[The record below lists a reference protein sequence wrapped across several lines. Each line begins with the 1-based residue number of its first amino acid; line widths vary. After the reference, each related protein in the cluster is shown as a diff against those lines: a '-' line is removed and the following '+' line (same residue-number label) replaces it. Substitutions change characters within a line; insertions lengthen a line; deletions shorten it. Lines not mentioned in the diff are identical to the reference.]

1 MLMAAVTSTSLGTDT
16 ASIGTVS
23 SERKGSVDTLF
34 AESFGEEASL
44 AGETQLHVAD
54 QMTKVESES
63 AAAGKVASI
72 VSVNKDSGANAAT
85 KVQSVL
91 VSGKLLTQTGIG
103 KTTAAK
109 ENKASSSVPGEGP
122 QSGVKG
128 TIVPPEMS
136 DQPSPV
142 TSGGEVNKG
151 SKPTD
156 AIAEATT
163 PDGTDNSGELNV
175 EIFAATAPVAAG
187 DDGKPAAIEN
197 VIPPAKSQQASS
209 AKKMTEDHDVPTKV
223 DKSHKSEGKTEEKS
237 IVGVSTVG
245 SAAQATVCAVTPVC
259 LAGGQQRGSET
270 VADTDALSIV
280 LSAGAGKNIG
290 NTIAVTSKDG
300 KAASAKKSDEDKAKS
315 PGSIATSVV
324 AGDPSS
330 AKPETDVLKMG
341 LSSASDQESDKS
353 KTQSLAALTDAGQ
366 LHAAP
371 AISSVVAT
379 GNLSGKAPI
388 HAGANPHMAE
398 AISHAVETSQA
409 GTNAIDAPMSADTV
423 HRTLAVTPTS
433 IEVGVADGTHG
444 WLKIRAEIADGGAVT
459 TSLSTSSS
467 AGQEM
472 LHRELPS
479 LTAFLQSEHV
489 AVNAVV
495 VQPTLAGSAG
505 SMNSFAGASGGHGHS
520 PQGNTQGDGRQSP
533 TNTTSNH
540 AGASVLYSGP
550 GDAGGDEA
558 LSSGFFAGGGSWLS
572 VRA

>member
-16 ASIGTVS
+16 ASMGVAS
-23 SERKGSVDTLF
+23 SERRGSADTLF
-34 AESFGEEASL
+34 AESFGEEAAL
-44 AGETQLHVAD
+44 AGETPHVVDPMKRMIAA
-54 QMTKVESES
+54 EGES
-63 AAAGKVASI
+63 ATADKTALMAS
-72 VSVNKDSGANAAT
+72 VPKNSGMNAAT
-85 KVQSVL
+85 KAQSVL
-91 VSGKLLTQTGIG
+91 VSGKLLTQIGIG
-103 KTTAAK
+103 KTTAAN
-109 ENKASSSVPGEGP
+109 ENKASSSVPGEEP

-128 TIVPPEMS
+128 RIVPPEMS

-151 SKPTD
+151 SKLTN

-163 PDGTDNSGELNV
+163 PDGTDNSGELNA
-175 EIFAATAPVAAG
+175 EIFAATAPVTAG

-209 AKKMTEDHDVPTKV
+209 AKKITEDHDVPTKV
-223 DKSHKSEGKTEEKS
+223 DKSHKSEGKTEEKA

-245 SAAQATVCAVTPVC
+245 SAVQATVCAGAPVC
-259 LAGGQQRGSET
+259 LGGGQQHGSET
-270 VADTDALSIV
+270 AVDTDALSIV
-280 LSAGAGKNIG
+280 VPAGAGKNIG
-290 NTIAVTSKDG
+290 NTIAATG

-315 PGSIATSVV
+315 AGPIATSVV
-324 AGDPSS
+324 TGDAFS
-330 AKPETDVLKMG
+330 AKPEADVLKMG
-341 LSSASDQESDKS
+341 QSSVSDQESGKS
-353 KTQSLAALTDAGQ
+353 KTQSVAALTDAGQ

-371 AISSVVAT
+371 AISVVAT
-379 GNLSGKAPI
+379 GNVAGKAPI
-388 HAGANPHMAE
+388 HDAGANPHMAE
-398 AISHAVETSQA
+398 AISHAIEASQV
-409 GTNAIDAPMSADTV
+409 GTNAITAPMSAETA
-423 HRTLAVTPTS
+423 HKTLAVTPTS

-444 WLKIRAEIADGGAVT
+444 WLKIRAEIADGGAVN

-489 AVNAVV
+489 EVNTVV

-505 SMNSFAGASGGHGHS
+505 SMNSFAGASGGHGQS

-540 AGASVLYSGP
+540 ARASVLYSGP
-550 GDAGGDEA
+550 SDAGGEEA
-558 LSSGFFAGGGSWLS
+558 LSSGFFAGGGNWLS